1 MGQITGVCALI
12 FGFSG
17 ILSLSF
23 SSIII
28 HITHFVAFSAP
39 LLNAFPVALTILFC
53 FGSQV
58 FEGISETNSRN
69 QKGIIVTIFFLFHKA
84 RKYYRGGNHDFRRTY
99 THGSRSWLVVC
110 MHGGCISGFHGMSGR
125 KVTPRANGLGMGT
138 AMGHGHGELK
148 SIAHYHD
155 NLRLINEQ
163 RQGMTKAG
171 GHPTSFWG
179 VPVPF

>member
-110 MHGGCISGFHGMSGR
+110 MHGGCISGFHGMGGR
-125 KVTPRANGLGMGT
+125 KVTPTAWAWGLQWVTGT
-138 AMGHGHGELK
+138 GNSRVL
-148 SIAHYHD
+148 
-155 NLRLINEQ
+155 LII
-163 RQGMTKAG
+163 MT
-171 GHPTSFWG
+171 T
-179 VPVPF
+179 